1 MRQQRNALEFQEQRI
16 NKHKLFRLRGYS
28 LRIPMTVDEAGFRFT
43 ATPLPKALVVE
54 AKIDCDSFVRV
65 AAESRQVLRH
75 GVNAPP
81 PV

>member
-1 MRQQRNALEFQEQRI
+1 
-16 NKHKLFRLRGYS
+16 
-28 LRIPMTVDEAGFRFT
+28 MTVDEAGFRFT
-43 ATPLPKALVVE
+43 ATPLPKARVVE

-81 PV
+81 PGIRYSGGAMISHTA